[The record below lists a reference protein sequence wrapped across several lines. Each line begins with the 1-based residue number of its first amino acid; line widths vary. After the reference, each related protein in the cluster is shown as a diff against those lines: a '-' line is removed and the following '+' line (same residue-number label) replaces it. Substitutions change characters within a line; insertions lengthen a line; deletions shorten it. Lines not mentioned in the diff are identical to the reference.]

1 MESAL
6 LKALAE
12 RGCGVEESLEETF
25 MGNEKFYVKILKML
39 PAKCNLDAVA
49 EACSAGNTEQAF
61 NLTHDLK
68 GMYGNGGLT
77 PLFRQCSDIVETLRA
92 GKLDGV
98 QEAVATMRGLHDEL
112 MKVIQEN

>member
-1 MESAL
+1 MENAL

-12 RGCGVEESLEETF
+12 HGCNVEEALEETF

-49 EACSAGNTEQAF
+49 EACAAGNTDKAF

-92 GKLDGV
+92 GRMDGV
-98 QEAVATMRGLHDEL
+98 QEAVAKMRDLHDEL
-112 MKVIQEN
+112 MKVILEN